1 MKVIVRKYQVTIK
14 MILKY
19 VDYFLLKDKK
29 KIKNI
34 YTNSFNKDER
44 FSFFILEKCAKEKKC
59 RV

>member
-1 MKVIVRKYQVTIK
+1 

-34 YTNSFNKDER
+34 YINSFKKDER
-44 FSFFILEKCAKEKKC
+44 FSFFILEKCAKKKM
-59 RV
+59 